1 MRPQSHCWLPCGSSS
16 RQSGVQWAAACRLC
30 ALTLSLSGVD
40 VSPIVWVALISFLNE
55 VLLGKQGILVLL
67 ASKSIAAAAAPLV

>member
-1 MRPQSHCWLPCGSSS
+1 
-16 RQSGVQWAAACRLC
+16 
-30 ALTLSLSGVD
+30 VD